1 MVIKSGTFV
10 KPTYEEVSGNLKPV
24 FELLSFNTHGE
35 KHQSKRLLVFGS
47 IVKAALSDE
56 ENKVY
61 FISKKEKY
69 NAEKYPVSHNA
80 FTRVKEAMEAK
91 GWLSLVPRQI
101 AKDGLARRWQV
112 SRSLIDRLA
121 GLDLEFTDL
130 KPVRERKAKHQLVE
144 VRQSTLAKYLR
155 IEGYSLPAPAHTQED
170 LDKLREQ
177 MVEINELASNH
188 TFEGLLTGKQRETRA
203 FSQGY
208 YRIFNHTLD
217 RGGRVYTGFEAM
229 REEDRLSRIKIDG
242 EAVAEID
249 IKSCQPNILY
259 AQTFTEALPYE
270 DAPLAKDFYSLVVA
284 RLGNI
289 LDRDQVKDIV
299 TKALGQG
306 SLPQHRWPK
315 GMKVKGVQWKN
326 DVLPVFKEMMPFIDR
341 LRPITMDG
349 LVLQNIE
356 AGIVFNTL
364 YGLYRHKGIPTIPVH
379 DALICKQSDA
389 LIVTQTLSQ
398 VFWMKTGLVP
408 LIEKKVSGETD
419 EVIRLA

>member
-1 MVIKSGTFV
+1 MIINSGTFV
-10 KPTYEEVSGNLKPV
+10 KPTYEEVTGNLKPV
-24 FELLSFNTHGE
+24 FELLSFSTQGE
-35 KHQSKRLLVFGS
+35 KHQRQRHLVFGS
-47 IVKAALSDE
+47 ILKAALSDE
-56 ENKVY
+56 EHKIY
-61 FISKKEKY
+61 FISMKEKY
-69 NAEKYPVSHNA
+69 NAEKYPVSHKA
-80 FTRVKEAMEAK
+80 FTRVKKAMEAK
-91 GWLSLVPRQI
+91 GWLSVVPRQI

-112 SRSLIDRLA
+112 SQSLIDRVE
-121 GLDLEFTDL
+121 GLELEFVDL

-155 IEGYSLPAPAHTQED
+155 IEGYSLPTPTHSQED

-177 MVEINELASNH
+177 MAEINELASNH
-188 TFEGLLTGKQRETRA
+188 IFEGLLTGKQREPRA

-208 YRIFNHTLD
+208 YRIFNHTLN

-229 REEDRLSRIKIDG
+229 REEDRLNRIRIDG
-242 EAVAEID
+242 EPIAEID

-299 TKALGQG
+299 TKALGKG

-315 GMKVKGVQWKN
+315 GMKVKGVHWKN
-326 DVLPVFKEMMPFIDR
+326 DVLPTFKIIMPFID
-341 LRPITMDG
+341 LLQPITMDG
-349 LVLQNIE
+349 LVLQNLE
-356 AGIVFNTL
+356 AGIIFNTM

-389 LIVTQTLSQ
+389 ETVTQTLSQ

-408 LIEKKVSGETD
+408 LIENKASGETN
-419 EVIRLA
+419 L